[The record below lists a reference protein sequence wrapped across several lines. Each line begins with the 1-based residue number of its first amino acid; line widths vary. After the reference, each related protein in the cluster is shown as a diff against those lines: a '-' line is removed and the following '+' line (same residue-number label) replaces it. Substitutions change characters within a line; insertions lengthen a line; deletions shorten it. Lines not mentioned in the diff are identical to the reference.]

1 MIGPT
6 VKIKGE
12 IHSEE
17 NLLIEGKVQGTIT
30 AKSHEVTVGK
40 SGAVKANIV
49 AKIVRIEGAV
59 QGDIQGGEKVIIAAS
74 GNVKGNIVTPRM
86 SLEDGAKFKGSIDMD
101 PGEQVT
107 SDLPLTSAP
116 APKSNASPGAPQ
128 AKPAIKSGVS
138 P

>member
-40 SGAVKANIV
+40 SGAVKANIA

-74 GNVKGNIVTPRM
+74 GNVKGNIITPRM

-107 SDLPLTSAP
+107 SDLPLTSSP
-116 APKSNASPGAPQ
+116 SSKSKASPGAPQ
-128 AKPAIKSGVS
+128 AKPAAQSGVS
-138 P
+138 S